1 MSTPSPGHRDNG
13 LPGHDWAA
21 LVDLDPRLSETVLA
35 SLAAAGVAAYV
46 EPASGLDA
54 FTRAAQ
60 LPGRPLDRLWIDPA
74 RADAARE
81 VVSAEVSDLTQ
92 LLHELEPGA
101 TAHGFMQ
108 AVPRT
113 AARRVLTPPT
123 LPDPPR
129 RPAPDAAPA
138 AAAPEDRQPGA
149 ADDPDAAWRAIV
161 EGFGREHD
169 GPIAPWPVSE
179 DVDAPGRTST
189 TRPEHEGDSSPRRR
203 RGDTPTQ
210 PPSAEPGRPASTPAE
225 AAAPKAD
232 PRASR
237 DPDALPAWLEP
248 EAVEDE
254 GHYLPPP
261 PPPVPRPTPR
271 RALAILV
278 FALGVVLMFAPGA
291 IGQPSTSG
299 VATFGVLLTVAGAA
313 AFVYLL
319 RDTSDESG
327 PDDGAIV

>member
-60 LPGRPLDRLWIDPA
+60 LPARPLDRLWIDPA

-92 LLHELEPGA
+92 LLNELEPGA

-129 RPAPDAAPA
+129 RMPLESPA
-138 AAAPEDRQPGA
+138 AAPPEERAPGA
-149 ADDPDAAWRAIV
+149 ADDPDAAWRAII

-179 DVDAPGRTST
+179 DVDPPGRTSA
-189 TRPEHEGDSSPRRR
+189 TRPDPDADSPPRRR
-203 RGDTPTQ
+203 RGDTASS
-210 PPSAEPGRPASTPAE
+210 PSSAGPDRP
-225 AAAPKAD
+225 AD
-232 PRASR
+232 PRSEPAAASADPR
-237 DPDALPAWLEP
+237 SSHDPDTLPAWLEP
-248 EAVEDE
+248 EAVEDD
-254 GHYLPPP
+254 GHYVPPP

-278 FALGVVLMFAPGA
+278 FALGVLLMFAPGT
-291 IGQPSTSG
+291 IGQPRTSG

-319 RDTSDESG
+319 RDTSRDSG